1 MAQTSNKKGKQ
12 MKRYAVS
19 YEGWLIIEA
28 DDEDTAASAANLLLS
43 RSDLIN
49 DGEYG
54 EWLLADI
61 TEEENN

>member
-1 MAQTSNKKGKQ
+1 MAQTSGKKGKQ

-28 DDEDTAASAANLLLS
+28 DDEGTAASAANLMLS
-43 RSDLIN
+43 RANLIN

-61 TEEENN
+61 TEEDN

>member
-1 MAQTSNKKGKQ
+1 MAQTSGKKGKQ

-28 DDEDTAASAANLLLS
+28 DDEDTAASAANLMLS
-43 RSDLIN
+43 RADLIN

-61 TEEENN
+61 TEEDN

>member
-1 MAQTSNKKGKQ
+1 

-28 DDEDTAASAANLLLS
+28 DDEDTAASAANLMLS
-43 RSDLIN
+43 RADLIN

-61 TEEENN
+61 TEEEDN

>member
-1 MAQTSNKKGKQ
+1 

-28 DDEDTAASAANLLLS
+28 NDEDTAASAATLMLS
-43 RSDLIN
+43 RTDLIN

-54 EWLLADI
+54 EWMLADI
-61 TEEENN
+61 TEEEE